1 MICPNCRTENE
12 NTSKFCTECGA
23 DLKTGTVPKKSVIT
37 ATEGD
42 LRTVVEVR
50 HGTVAVRQAEVPAEV
65 VIKEGKPGALTAVA
79 IMMLIAGILNLLN
92 AAGWL
97 FIGASIFLVGIFFTL
112 VPAAYCCVAGVY
124 EVIYATKLLAERPD
138 IQTPPYFVS
147 VLGIISIAFLNIES
161 GILEIIN
168 LALMSGTEVKEY
180 LSGD

>member
-23 DLKTGTVPKKSVIT
+23 DLKTGAVPKKGVIT

-42 LRTVVEVR
+42 LRTIVEVR
-50 HGTVAVRQAEVPAEV
+50 HGTVAVRQGELPAKV

-79 IMMLIAGILNLLN
+79 IMMLIAGIFNILN
-92 AAGWL
+92 AVTLLVVGL
-97 FIGASIFLVGIFFTL
+97 SIFLVGIVFTL
-112 VPAAYCCVAGVY
+112 VPAAYCGVAGVY
-124 EVIYATKLLAERPD
+124 EVIYATKLLAKRPD

-147 VLGIISIAFLNIES
+147 ILGIISIVFLSIES

-168 LALMSGTEVKEY
+168 LALMNSTEVKEY
-180 LSGD
+180 LSSD